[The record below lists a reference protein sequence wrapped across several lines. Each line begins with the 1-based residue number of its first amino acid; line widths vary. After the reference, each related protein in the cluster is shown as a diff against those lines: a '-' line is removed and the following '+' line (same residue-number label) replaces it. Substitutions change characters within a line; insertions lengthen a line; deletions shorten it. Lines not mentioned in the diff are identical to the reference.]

1 MIFYVK
7 YELKLFAA
15 NIRGCKMA
23 EDDPFYNFIQVLKR
37 LLEKLLFVM
46 TDLALI

>member
-15 NIRGCKMA
+15 KNHWSNVL
-23 EDDPFYNFIQVLKR
+23 EVDSFYNFIQVLKR